1 MSDSDRISA
10 GSVTIPRIPG
20 WEDRTVLTLVG
31 PATEGAQPNVVVT
44 RERLCDN
51 MGLGGFSSGWVQK
64 LADQVPVQEK
74 KDIEHIEISGAPAH
88 LRVVEWEAAGLRLRG
103 RTFHNWGQRQRS
115 QKRHHRRP
123 HQPRQRP
130 QDSALAARE
139 LLAQRLPSR
148 TPAPMALFEE

>member
-74 KDIEHIEISGAPAH
+74 KDIEHIEISGSPAH
-88 LRVVEWEAAGLRLRG
+88 LRVVEWEAAGLRLRQLVG
-103 RTFHNWGQRQRS
+103 LTTIDGDGYAIICTVPPVQFDELEPTLRAVIEGTRIERS
-115 QKRHHRRP
+115 AE
-123 HQPRQRP
+123 
-130 QDSALAARE
+130 SG
-139 LLAQRLPSR
+139 
-148 TPAPMALFEE
+148 